1 MGCLRREEAISSAEG
16 LDAIYSG
23 RGSVKDSCAHL
34 GATVEFW
41 QRIYEALKFSEGGCK
56 GDLVVCHAI

>member
-1 MGCLRREEAISSAEG
+1 MVGCPPRGEAISSAEG
-16 LDAIYSG
+16 LDVIYSG

-41 QRIYEALKFSEGGCK
+41 RRINGALRSSEGACK
-56 GDLVVCHAI
+56 DDLVA